1 MRVLAALLAGVALL
15 GCSGSTDAA
24 GPIVGDIDSAVEALQ
39 RELSIA
45 DPDLF
50 EVAVDLTGVTL
61 VLAETEVSSDT
72 GDVTGTFATPY
83 RWQDGEIERAGDTV
97 PADGAT
103 FRASAIAVE
112 PDRVLERIRDE
123 LDDPDIVDL
132 VIQGGPDGTTV
143 IDATVVNDR
152 GGTLLVL
159 LGDDGAILGVQA
171 G

>member
-1 MRVLAALLAGVALL
+1 MRVVTTLLVGLVIAGCGGSAETGGPLVRSIDDAVDALR
-15 GCSGSTDAA
+15 S
-24 GPIVGDIDSAVEALQ
+24 
-39 RELSIA
+39 ELSID

-50 EVAVDLTGVTL
+50 EVAVDLSGVTL
-61 VLAETEVSSDT
+61 VLAETEIDGDT

-83 RWQDGEIERAGDTV
+83 RWQDGEIERTGDTA
-97 PADGAT
+97 PADGAV
-103 FRASAIAVE
+103 FRSSAIAVD
-112 PDRVLERIRDE
+112 PDRIFERIRDE

-143 IDATVVNDR
+143 IDATVVNAR

-159 LGDDGAILGVQA
+159 LGSDGAILGVQA

>member
-1 MRVLAALLAGVALL
+1 MRLLTALLVSVAFV
-15 GCSGSTDAA
+15 GCGGSAETA
-24 GPIVGDIDSAVEALQ
+24 GPLVGSIDDAIDAL
-39 RELSIA
+39 RSELSVD
-45 DPDLF
+45 DPELF

-61 VLAETEVSSDT
+61 VLAETEIAMDT
-72 GDVTGTFATPY
+72 GAVSGTFATPY
-83 RWQDGEIERAGDTV
+83 RWQDGVIDRAGETV
-97 PADGAT
+97 PADGAS
-103 FRASAIAVE
+103 FRAGAIGVE
-112 PDRVLERIRDE
+112 PDRIFERIRDE
-123 LDDPDIVDL
+123 LDSPDIVDL